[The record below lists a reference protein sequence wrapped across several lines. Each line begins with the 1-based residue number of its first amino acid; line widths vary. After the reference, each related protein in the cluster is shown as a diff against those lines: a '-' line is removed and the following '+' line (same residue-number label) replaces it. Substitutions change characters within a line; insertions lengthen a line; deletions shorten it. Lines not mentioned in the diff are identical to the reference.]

1 MPTSVVQYSKRWGRT
16 RRGCQ
21 SEARWPT
28 SKSRSRV
35 HPETTEA
42 ARPLRPSARG
52 SAGNQPPQLPPQSA
66 PASAPRLPQSS
77 EVLLPLWPRVAFRR
91 VSHASFS
98 PAARSVD
105 RPSSEALFL
114 QHLPRIEKTVGVL
127 SRRHGFRDAEAADL
141 ESWIKLRLIE
151 DDYAIFRKFR
161 GESSITTY
169 LTVVIATL
177 VQDYKVHRWG
187 RWRASAAAQRRGKVA
202 VKLETL
208 VYRHGYQ
215 LAEAAELLRS
225 RGDTDLGDRQLADL
239 LNELPRRGP
248 SRPREVGDETL
259 DTRPGESTAEEF
271 VEQGAAADERRIVES
286 ALRAA
291 VGRMSP
297 EDQCIL
303 NMRFWQNMSVADV
316 ARALNLP
323 QKPLYKRLDRAFN
336 ELRRELTKH
345 GISSERAQIFV
356 SEMQQ

>member
-1 MPTSVVQYSKRWGRT
+1 
-16 RRGCQ
+16 
-21 SEARWPT
+21 
-28 SKSRSRV
+28 
-35 HPETTEA
+35 
-42 ARPLRPSARG
+42 
-52 SAGNQPPQLPPQSA
+52 
-66 PASAPRLPQSS
+66 
-77 EVLLPLWPRVAFRR
+77 
-91 VSHASFS
+91 
-98 PAARSVD
+98 VD
-105 RPSSEALFL
+105 RPSSEAFFL

-141 ESWIKLRLIE
+141 ESWVKLRLIE

-161 GESSITTY
+161 GESAITTY

-187 RWRASAAAQRRGKVA
+187 RWRPSAAAQRKGKVA
-202 VKLETL
+202 IKLEAL

-225 RGDTDLGDRQLADL
+225 RGETDLGDRELAEL

-248 SRPREVGDETL
+248 ARPREVGEDSL
-259 DTRPGESTAEEF
+259 DARPAESTAEDF
-271 VEQGAAADERRIVES
+271 VEQGAAAEERRIVES
-286 ALRAA
+286 AIRAA

-316 ARALNLP
+316 ARALHLP

-345 GISSERAQIFV
+345 GISSERARIFV
-356 SEMQQ
+356 TELQQ